1 MILLGAELIESWQP
15 VLLGFA
21 GILLF
26 SSYKLLSGK
35 SDNEDEDLEQNAIVK
50 LCRSALSTLAHV
62 GLTDQGSLVS
72 VIVEPLIVLDMIS
85 PASAG
90 DYNRK

>member
-50 LCRSALSTLAHV
+50 LCR
-62 GLTDQGSLVS
+62 
-72 VIVEPLIVLDMIS
+72 
-85 PASAG
+85 
-90 DYNRK
+90 

>member
-35 SDNEDEDLEQNAIVK
+35 ADNEDEDLEQNAIVK
-50 LCRSALSTLAHV
+50 LCRSALSMLAHIDFI
-62 GLTDQGSLVS
+62 DQGSLIAMHLTVG
-72 VIVEPLIVLDMIS
+72 L
-85 PASAG
+85 
-90 DYNRK
+90 